1 MTSRSTKLTDD
12 SSPDSHGIVKQV
24 DLTTRLSHF
33 HRTAAREERGLS
45 WSAGLIV
52 DLRPGGLL
60 ETVMVNDAD
69 GSMYTM
75 RAVYVASLTRK
86 E

>member
-1 MTSRSTKLTDD
+1 MTPGAGPAV
-12 SSPDSHGIVKQV
+12 SSCSVPLSGAPIAVEF
-24 DLTTRLSHF
+24 TRLSHF
-33 HRTAAREERGLS
+33 HRTPAREERGLS

-52 DLRPGGLL
+52 DLRPGGLF

-75 RAVYVASLTRK
+75 RAAYVASLTRK